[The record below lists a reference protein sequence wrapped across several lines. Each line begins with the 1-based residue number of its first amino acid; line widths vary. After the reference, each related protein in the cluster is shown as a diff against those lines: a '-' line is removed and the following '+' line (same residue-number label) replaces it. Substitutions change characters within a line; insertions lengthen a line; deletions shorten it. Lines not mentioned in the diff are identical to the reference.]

1 MIGGSAEVAR
11 TRSRSPEVT
20 SPDASSGRY
29 RHVVPTVLIIG
40 ASRGIGLGLVDVHLR
55 AGWQVVATTRDGL
68 PPIEHPDVTT
78 FRLDVREEDQLQ
90 SLVSGLDGPV
100 ERIIHNAGILRASR
114 SELMEVNTEAP
125 IRVVEAL
132 LDAGRLSQRGTVAIM
147 TSQMGARRGRAG
159 SLGDYGDSKA
169 ALNDEFRKRSGR
181 WSDAGAIA
189 VVIHPGWVR
198 TEAGG
203 SAASIGVAES
213 VEGIIGVLDGLT
225 AEDHGKFLTWDGRIH
240 PW

>member
-1 MIGGSAEVAR
+1 M
-11 TRSRSPEVT
+11 
-20 SPDASSGRY
+20 
-29 RHVVPTVLIIG
+29 PTVLIVG

-55 AGWQVVATTRDGL
+55 AGWKVVATTRDGL
-68 PPIEHPDVTT
+68 PPVAHSDVIT
-78 FRLDVREEDQLQ
+78 FRLDVRDADQLQ
-90 SLVSGLDGPV
+90 TLVSSLDGPV

-114 SELMEVNTEAP
+114 SELMEVNAEAP

-132 LDAGRLSQRGTVAIM
+132 LDAGRLREGGTVAVM

-169 ALNDEFRKRSGR
+169 ALNDEFRKRSGQWR
-181 WSDAGAIA
+181 DAGAIA

-198 TEAGG
+198 TDMGG
-203 SAASIGVAES
+203 PAASIGVAES

-225 AEDHGKFLTWDGRIH
+225 AEDHGKFFTWDGRVH